1 MQKISLVDS
10 NENSKFH
17 FSILR
22 IFNKYTKRM
31 VITGLSQINPNQNFS
46 LNPENISVIE
56 YSMRGT
62 RILN

>member
-46 LNPENISVIE
+46 LNPENISVIQ